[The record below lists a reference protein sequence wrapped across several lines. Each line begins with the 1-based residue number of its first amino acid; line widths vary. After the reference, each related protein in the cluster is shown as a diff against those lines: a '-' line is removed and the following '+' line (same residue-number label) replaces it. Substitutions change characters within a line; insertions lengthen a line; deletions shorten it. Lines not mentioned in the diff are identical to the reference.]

1 MNTGDH
7 AQPEK
12 KESIMKTSILPALLI
27 VLCGMHV
34 PAFAVEPINKQNLRD
49 KARQQEPCCSVVA
62 VDAKTGIVSA
72 RDKTTGK
79 TFKFNVSDKAMLKGL
94 KAGDAV
100 QANFAA
106 GQVAIEKYSA
116 VPCCNI
122 VP

>member
-1 MNTGDH
+1 
-7 AQPEK
+7 
-12 KESIMKTSILPALLI
+12 MKTFILTALIAALF
-27 VLCGMHV
+27 GMCV
-34 PAFAVEPINKQNLRD
+34 TAFAAEPINKQNLRD
-49 KARQQEPCCSVVA
+49 KAKQGEPCCNVVA
-62 VDAKTGIVSA
+62 IDAKTGIVSA

-106 GQVAIEKYSA
+106 GQVAIKKYS
-116 VPCCNI
+116 VEPCCNI